1 MNHNEISPPQILII
15 PSEKP
20 TQSTSIALNQTALVN
35 TPVHS
40 TNRNNPIP
48 KSEIWKIMY
57 ANIRGIKG
65 KRSSLI
71 EHLECEK
78 PQIFLLTE
86 TLLPTNSGIQITGFT
101 FFGKSRLNK
110 KGGGIGILISDE
122 IKNLISLHT
131 SERNL
136 EIMWIGIRRKNH
148 HPLFIGCYYG
158 KQETRCNKEEI
169 TEEMRLL
176 SEEIEEL
183 KHEGNILIFM
193 DGNGKVGLLGEEKS
207 RNGILL
213 EEVFEAQDLTLMNK
227 NKICTGKITR
237 QNTKNANENSAIDF
251 VVAD

>member
-1 MNHNEISPPQILII
+1 M
-15 PSEKP
+15 
-20 TQSTSIALNQTALVN
+20 
-35 TPVHS
+35 
-40 TNRNNPIP
+40 
-48 KSEIWKIMY
+48 
-57 ANIRGIKG
+57 
-65 KRSSLI
+65 
-71 EHLECEK
+71 
-78 PQIFLLTE
+78 
-86 TLLPTNSGIQITGFT
+86 
-101 FFGKSRLNK
+101 
-110 KGGGIGILISDE
+110 
-122 IKNLISLHT
+122 
-131 SERNL
+131 
-136 EIMWIGIRRKNH
+136 MWIGIRRKNH

-251 VVAD
+251 VVADKTIEEKIREMIIDEDQLLKIKGLNNTDHNTIIVKVQIDKIDRTKSEKSIHWRLGAPTECWQKFRNELRKLESEIPWSL